1 MCILKI
7 CKGVIACVE
16 MSTLSEVYMNMPVKQ
31 TLIILSFCK
40 SIPFKIKGEK
50 FMPLDIVQWVKM
62 VHEA

>member
-1 MCILKI
+1 M
-7 CKGVIACVE
+7 IACVE
-16 MSTLSEVYMNMPVKQ
+16 MSTLSEVYMNMRVKQ

-50 FMPLDIVQWVKM
+50 FMPLDIVQWVEM